1 MKVSTTVLL
10 MYYKK
15 DVANSCGSTRV
26 MTQTA
31 MLEFGENGQLNTCT
45 KYQPLELLEAAEH

>member
-1 MKVSTTVLL
+1 